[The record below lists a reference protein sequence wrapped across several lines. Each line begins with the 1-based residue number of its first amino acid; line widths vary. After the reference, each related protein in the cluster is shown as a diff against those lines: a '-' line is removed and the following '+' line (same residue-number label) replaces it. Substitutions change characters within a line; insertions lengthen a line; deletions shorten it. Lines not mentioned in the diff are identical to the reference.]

1 MTMTDQTLLF
11 SIVIPTYARPQKLA
25 QCLNAIAHLNYPRDR
40 FEVIIVDDG
49 SPTSLEPVVQPFR
62 EQFNLTLMTQSNAG
76 PANARNTGVTLAKGK
91 YIVFTDDDC
100 EPDVNWLQVFAD
112 GFSKKPDCMLGG
124 YTINKLSDNIFS
136 QTSQL
141 LIDYIYSYYNSE
153 DKEASFFASNNF
165 ALSKE
170 QFLHI
175 GSFDTTFPLAAGEDR
190 EFCDRWLYH
199 GYKMQYL
206 PDAIILHS
214 HYLTWSSFC
223 KQHLNYGRGAF
234 HYHQLRSQRQQE
246 KMKVEPLHF
255 YWDLLTFP
263 WGKFN
268 SFQSIS
274 MSVLLLISQ
283 VYNVIGFFKEKQLN
297 SPQTLAKVQIDT

>member
-49 SPTSLEPVVQPFR
+49 SPISIEPVIQPFR

-153 DKEASFFASNNF
+153 DKEASFFCF
-165 ALSKE
+165 
-170 QFLHI
+170 
-175 GSFDTTFPLAAGEDR
+175 
-190 EFCDRWLYH
+190 
-199 GYKMQYL
+199 
-206 PDAIILHS
+206 
-214 HYLTWSSFC
+214 
-223 KQHLNYGRGAF
+223 
-234 HYHQLRSQRQQE
+234 
-246 KMKVEPLHF
+246 
-255 YWDLLTFP
+255 
-263 WGKFN
+263 
-268 SFQSIS
+268 
-274 MSVLLLISQ
+274 
-283 VYNVIGFFKEKQLN
+283 
-297 SPQTLAKVQIDT
+297 